1 MWKSMTQR
9 TWFTQIKMVSNP
21 GQKYIMF
28 LIDVDSNYISFEP
41 MKSKENGE
49 LIQGYQCIIDRLAQ
63 RGIKPRRQLLDNEA
77 PKKYLNTIKN
87 NGIEWEL
94 APLHNHRQ
102 NLAEKAIQI
111 GKAHIISNSVGCD
124 PSFPLWEWHR
134 LLPQMEMTVN
144 MLCTANATPTIS
156 AHTYLNGLHDYN
168 KEPLAPLGCVMQCNV
183 VPDEQTSFGP
193 QSLYVWYII
202 TSTENYLL
210 YQPKP
215 VNHPSCL
222 NASLSGH

>member
-1 MWKSMTQR
+1 LVR
-9 TWFTQIKMVSNP
+9 
-21 GQKYIMF
+21 
-28 LIDVDSNYISFEP
+28 
-41 MKSKENGE
+41 
-49 LIQGYQCIIDRLAQ
+49 
-63 RGIKPRRQLLDNEA
+63 
-77 PKKYLNTIKN
+77 
-87 NGIEWEL
+87 
-94 APLHNHRQ
+94 
-102 NLAEKAIQI
+102 
-111 GKAHIISNSVGCD
+111 CD

-222 NASLSGH
+222 NASLSGHSPKQARSKSHGNALSICKIVLAVAISQKLVIT